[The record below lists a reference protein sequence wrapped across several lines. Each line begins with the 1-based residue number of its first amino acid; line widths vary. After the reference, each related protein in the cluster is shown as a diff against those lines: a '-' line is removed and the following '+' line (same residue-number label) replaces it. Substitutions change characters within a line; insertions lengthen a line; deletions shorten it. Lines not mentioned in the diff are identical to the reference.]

1 MVGTHN
7 YERVVDEEE
16 GLELREP
23 SKKFEVK
30 VLDVKN
36 NGTTKSV
43 YVADGGTVRE
53 LMVAIEAAFEGAPA
67 SRQRLI
73 CSGRPLKPEDSLASH
88 KLAADGE
95 TRIVHLMVRPAD
107 ATPATPDRPE
117 PTANPL
123 VGDEAFMDEESR
135 LHVLTLRT
143 PRRAESLVRAGAR
156 VRLLSSLLALF
167 CALNAL
173 TYMLDATSSRP
184 RDDDDAGTADQP
196 RDFVDLGLNIAGLWV
211 GGAGLRASRYLD
223 LVSADRYDRSLR
235 VFAVAYLS
243 YQAYYQIVVPS
254 DRTDDDDG
262 SISYN
267 ATSTNDDGIT
277 RDDQILSG
285 FLILLLWS
293 AIWLFCVN
301 NSARLRA
308 MLRGNDTLEDP
319 PLAHNVVPLE

>member
-23 SKKFEVK
+23 SRKFEVK

-43 YVADGGTVRE
+43 YVSDGGNVRE

-88 KLAADGE
+88 KLAAEGE
-95 TRIVHLMVRPAD
+95 TRIVHLMVRPVD
-107 ATPATPDRPE
+107 ATPHATPAE

-123 VGDEAFMDEESR
+123 VGDVMDEESR
-135 LHVLTLRT
+135 VHVLTLRT

-184 RDDDDAGTADQP
+184 IDDDDPTAGDQP

-254 DRTDDDDG
+254 DRGDDDDG
-262 SISYN
+262 AINYN
-267 ATSTNDDGIT
+267 ATSTNDDGIS

-285 FLILLLWS
+285 FLSLLLWS

-308 MLRGNDTLEDP
+308 MLRDDDGVTIEEP
-319 PLAHNVVPLE
+319 PLAHNVVPLD